1 MQSEKRWVF
10 AGWYQGRARYMFVEG
25 IRHGPKLEA
34 FRLFT
39 EGNSVIDFQMSETFD
54 SIGKAHGAQKSRTL
68 AEIKKLETEIKT
80 LNKIYERLIT
90 NEPVDI
96 TKTESK

>member
-68 AEIKKLETEIKT
+68 AEIKKLETEIKK
-80 LNKIYERLIT
+80 LNKVYERLLAH
-90 NEPVDI
+90 EPVDI

>member
-1 MQSEKRWVF
+1 
-10 AGWYQGRARYMFVEG
+10 MFVEG

-68 AEIKKLETEIKT
+68 AEIRNSKRKSRSSIRSTSVFSL
-80 LNKIYERLIT
+80 T
-90 NEPVDI
+90 NL
-96 TKTESK
+96 

>member
-1 MQSEKRWVF
+1 MKLEERWIFVD
-10 AGWYQGRARYMFVEG
+10 WYQGCARYRRVKIVNKHLTKPYFYVEG
-25 IRHGPKLEA
+25 
-34 FRLFT
+34 
-39 EGNSVIDFQMSETFD
+39 DSEHTVLHEKDTFD

-80 LNKIYERLIT
+80 LNKVYERLLAH
-90 NEPVDI
+90 EPVDI

>member
-54 SIGKAHGAQKSRTL
+54 SIGKAHGAQKSKVL
-68 AEIKKLETEIKT
+68 NEIKSHEAEIRR
-80 LNKIYERLIT
+80 LNKVYERLLAH
-90 NEPVDI
+90 EPVDI